1 MLFTEWTATLI
12 KYLKDQIPKLQDY
25 YHHCADKP
33 SSGNTPGPL
42 PNTTG
47 TLPAPMHSPAHPAA
61 TAATTESDHKIAQRQ
76 WTYCVQLAK
85 YMYEEGLLDRQEY
98 LNWILELL
106 DKMKSQPSDDGILK
120 LFLPLALQYLDE
132 FVQSE
137 LLSRRLAFLCAKKL
151 SYMCNSVAESN
162 LNLTSPQSQ
171 SDFIKSEN
179 QSGDKD
185 KKELVQANPLQMTFN
200 EYLNCPHHRD
210 IFMELSCTLQVVIH
224 KDVKYRSWLFKNY
237 CR

>member
-1 MLFTEWTATLI
+1 
-12 KYLKDQIPKLQDY
+12 
-25 YHHCADKP
+25 
-33 SSGNTPGPL
+33 
-42 PNTTG
+42 
-47 TLPAPMHSPAHPAA
+47 MHSPAH
-61 TAATTESDHKIAQRQ
+61 TTPTSESDYKIAQRQ

-85 YMYEEGLLDRQEY
+85 YMYEEGLLERQEY

-137 LLSRRLAFLCAKKL
+137 LLSRRLAYLCAKKL

-162 LNLTSPQSQ
+162 LNLTSPHSQSQ
-171 SDFIKSEN
+171 TDFIKSEN
-179 QSGDKD
+179 PPNEKD
-185 KKELVQANPLQMTFN
+185 KKELIPANPLQMTFN

-210 IFMELSCTLQVVIH
+210 IILELSCTLQVI
-224 KDVKYRSWLFKNY
+224 YLY
-237 CR
+237 TTYL